1 MRGDNRRRHHG
12 VGQAE
17 KNFCEM
23 NRKQF
28 IILVVIVALVGAAG
42 WVVYQRGNTSWQ
54 SAGQTIGGKL
64 LPGLPINDVA
74 QINISSGTNQLTL
87 ARGSDIWTVRERG
100 NYPANFSQISGLLMK
115 LADLKVVQ
123 HEDAGPSELPRFNLA
138 PPDAGANAGT
148 LLELKG

>member
-28 IILVVIVALVGAAG
+28 IILVIIVALAGAAS
-42 WVVYQRGNTSWQ
+42 WVIYQRGNTSSQ

-64 LPGLPINDVA
+64 LPNLAINNVA
-74 QINISSGTNQLTL
+74 EISISSGTNQFTL
-87 ARGSDIWTVRERG
+87 ARNSDVWTVRERG
-100 NYPANFSQISGLLMK
+100 NYPANFSQI
-115 LADLKVVQ
+115 
-123 HEDAGPSELPRFNLA
+123 
-138 PPDAGANAGT
+138 
-148 LLELKG
+148 